1 MNDIKLYTVDEVCEN
16 LRIGRTRLYELID
29 TGAIKPI
36 KIGKLTR
43 FTHDELVAFIGNA
56 VEVA

>member
-1 MNDIKLYTVDEVCEN
+1 MNDIKLYTVEEVCDN

-29 TGAIKPI
+29 DGVIKPI

-43 FTHDELVAFIGNA
+43 FTHDELVAFISNA

>member
-1 MNDIKLYTVDEVCEN
+1 MNDIKLYTVEEVCEN

-29 TGAIKPI
+29 AGVIKPI

-43 FTHDELVAFIGNA
+43 FTHDELVAFISSA

>member
-1 MNDIKLYTVDEVCEN
+1 MNEIKLYNVEEVCGN

-29 TGAIKPI
+29 SGAIKPI

-43 FTHDELVAFIGNA
+43 FTHDELVAFISNA
-56 VEVA
+56 VEMA

>member
-1 MNDIKLYTVDEVCEN
+1 MNEINLYTVEEVCEN

-29 TGAIKPI
+29 SGVIKSI